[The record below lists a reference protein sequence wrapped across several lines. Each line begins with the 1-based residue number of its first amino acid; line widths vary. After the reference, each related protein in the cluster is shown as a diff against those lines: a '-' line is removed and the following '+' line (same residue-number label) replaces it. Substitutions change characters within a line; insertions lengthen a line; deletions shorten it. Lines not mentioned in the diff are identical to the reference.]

1 MPDNQ
6 LLKQLLQH
14 GFRYA
19 YSLTHNKAQAEDFV
33 QDAWLS
39 MMKHR
44 NPQTKA
50 YFYTV
55 IRNKFLN
62 QLKHEKIVPLI
73 SVETTKTEES
83 LTSTEEEL
91 SNILADKDMIDKA
104 LAHIKPLEREIIYLY
119 YFEEYSTVE
128 ISELTDLSKGMVCSL
143 IHRTRLK
150 LKEHIH
156 SLEKK
161 VLP

>member
-6 LLKQLLQH
+6 NLKQLLQH

-39 MMKHR
+39 MIKRRAPH
-44 NPQTKA
+44 TKA

-62 QLKHEKIVPLI
+62 QLKHEKVVPLI
-73 SVETTKTEES
+73 SVEATETEES
-83 LTSTEEEL
+83 LTATEEEF

-104 LAHIKPLEREIIYLY
+104 LAKVKPLEREIIYLY
-119 YFEEYSTVE
+119 YFEEYSTAE

-150 LKEHIH
+150 LKKHIQ
-156 SLEKK
+156 LQEKK